1 MLIRYKKAFEKI
13 AMGLLSF
20 MPNEKDIKKLTE
32 TIQSYEMEDNWILY
46 LWKKNDEYI
55 GTVGLVVDN
64 GSAIIQHVSVVP
76 SYRGEGV
83 AKEMLQEV
91 AELGHYQN
99 VRATDETSEFV
110 QKCIHCTEEYET
122 RKKQTMFN
130 VCFFFV
136 CFLVAQQE
144 YVSDHV
150 AYVYEE
156 DIRYC

>member
-32 TIQSYEMEDNWILY
+32 TIQSYENDDNWVLY
-46 LWKKNDEYI
+46 LWKKNDEYVGI
-55 GTVGLVVDN
+55 VGLVTDN
-64 GSAIIQHVSVVP
+64 HTATIQHVSVVP

-91 AELGHYQN
+91 AELGTNTNNCVQRMKRVNLLAN
-99 VRATDETSEFV
+99 VYNV
-110 QKCIHCTEEYET
+110 MK
-122 RKKQTMFN
+122 KKQTKVN

-136 CFLVAQQE
+136 CFLVVQQE

-156 DIRYC
+156 DS